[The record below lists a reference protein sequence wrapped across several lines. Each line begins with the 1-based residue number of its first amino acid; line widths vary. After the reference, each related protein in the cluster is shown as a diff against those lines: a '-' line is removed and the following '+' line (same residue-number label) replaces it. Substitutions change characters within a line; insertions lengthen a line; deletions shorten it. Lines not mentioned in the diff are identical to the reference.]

1 MSRWL
6 AILLLCCTL
15 PPLALGQSQSATPE
29 APVPVQPGNQP
40 APTLAEQAQAA
51 RQPGYT
57 VGQIPF
63 HVQLPR
69 SHNPFAAYMPSTV
82 PPLNLEN
89 SPRLQQ
95 LEVGDE
101 LYLSL
106 EEAVALA
113 VENNLDLAYFRYN
126 LPIAATDLARTKAGG
141 IANGVNVSVVQGTP
155 GGNGSTFGSESG
167 SSAGSATGQA
177 GSSSGASAGGA
188 GGIVTS
194 TLGAG
199 TTIHPFDPQILA
211 QGWVDHTTEQLT
223 NTVTTG
229 TPLYHLNTTELQTE
243 YLQYFPLGT
252 NVQVYY
258 TGLRQA
264 TNSIYN
270 ATNPTLE
277 SAYQAYIF
285 QPLLAGFGLG
295 TNERYIHIAKKNRQL
310 TELGFRAQAI
320 ATISQVEDIYWD
332 LVNAYE
338 DEQVKQRSLD
348 FAHKTLDD
356 DQKQLQLQAIPAMQ
370 VMKDEADVASR
381 EGDLTIAKA
390 NLRLN
395 ELLIKN
401 ALTKT
406 IADPKLIEMPIVP
419 TTLTSAPDDNAAKPV
434 NVLISEAEQNRPDVS
449 MDQLAMQV
457 AQISLRTIRNE
468 LLPSLS
474 LYGEYAGL
482 GTGGP
487 PNPAC
492 PGCETVT
499 LPSSFG
505 GVFQNALNYSS
516 PEYQVGFEL
525 QITLR
530 NRIAKADQFRSV
542 LEYRQRELAFEE
554 QKKSILFDVRNSQ
567 YALQQSAARVMAAQK
582 ARDLA
587 QRTFDITRQEQAL
600 GAKSS
605 YDTLASEHDLAVA
618 ESALATAQAEYA
630 KAQVD
635 IDRATGE
642 TLDRTRISI
651 DDAKAG
657 VVRNIQP

>member
-1 MSRWL
+1 
-6 AILLLCCTL
+6 
-15 PPLALGQSQSATPE
+15 
-29 APVPVQPGNQP
+29 
-40 APTLAEQAQAA
+40 
-51 RQPGYT
+51 
-57 VGQIPF
+57 
-63 HVQLPR
+63 
-69 SHNPFAAYMPSTV
+69 
-82 PPLNLEN
+82 
-89 SPRLQQ
+89 
-95 LEVGDE
+95 
-101 LYLSL
+101 
-106 EEAVALA
+106 
-113 VENNLDLAYFRYN
+113 
-126 LPIAATDLARTKAGG
+126 
-141 IANGVNVSVVQGTP
+141 
-155 GGNGSTFGSESG
+155 
-167 SSAGSATGQA
+167 
-177 GSSSGASAGGA
+177 
-188 GGIVTS
+188 
-194 TLGAG
+194 
-199 TTIHPFDPQILA
+199 
-211 QGWVDHTTEQLT
+211 VDHTTEQLT

-229 TPLYHLNTTELQTE
+229 TPLYRINTTELQTE
-243 YLQYFPLGT
+243 YSQYFPLGT

-258 TGLRQA
+258 QGLRQA
-264 TNSIYN
+264 TNSLYN
-270 ATNPTLE
+270 ATNPTLQ
-277 SAYQAYIF
+277 SGYQAYIY

-295 TNERYIHIAKKNRQL
+295 TNERYIHIAKKNREL

-320 ATISQVEDIYWD
+320 ATITQVEDIYWD

-338 DEQVKQRSLD
+338 DEQVKQRSLE
-348 FAHKTLDD
+348 FAQKTLDD
-356 DQKQLQLQAIPAMQ
+356 DKKQLELQAIPEMQ

-390 NLRLN
+390 SLRLN

-406 IADPKLIEMPIVP
+406 IADPKLIEIPIVP
-419 TTLTSAPDDNAAKPV
+419 TTLVSPPDDNAGKPV
-434 NVLISEAEQNRPDVS
+434 DVLITEAERNRPDVS
-449 MDQLAMQV
+449 MDQIAMQV

-482 GTGGP
+482 GIGGP
-487 PNPAC
+487 ANPSC
-492 PGCETVT
+492 PGCETVA
-499 LPSSFG
+499 LPGSFG
-505 GVFQNALNYSS
+505 GVLQNSFNYSS
-516 PEYQVGFEL
+516 PEYQAGFEL
-525 QITLR
+525 SITLR

-567 YALQQSAARVMAAQK
+567 YALEQSAARVMAAQK

-605 YDTLASEHDLAVA
+605 YDTLASEHDLSVA
-618 ESALATAQAEYA
+618 ESALATAQAGYA

-642 TLDRTRISI
+642 TLDRTGISI